1 MFVSLDDIIFEL
13 EKGVDFT
20 VEEGEIVIVHVVKG
34 SSKGC
39 KLRDL
44 LVQVFLVHK
53 RIEKGGCIRSEGELF
68 VELLKHLVK

>member
-20 VEEGEIVIVHVVKG
+20 VEKREIVIVHVVEG

-44 LVQVFLVHK
+44 LV
-53 RIEKGGCIRSEGELF
+53 
-68 VELLKHLVK
+68 